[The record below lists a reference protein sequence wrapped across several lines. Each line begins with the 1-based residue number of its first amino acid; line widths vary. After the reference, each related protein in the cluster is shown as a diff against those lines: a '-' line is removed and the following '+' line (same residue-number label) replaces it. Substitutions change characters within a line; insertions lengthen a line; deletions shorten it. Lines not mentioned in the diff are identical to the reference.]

1 MKRFLYELPSYLFSI
16 IEGILIFIIG
26 YYLIQLDYDQILFI
40 MVTFMLVRKNAEKP
54 CHYKSLVK
62 CIAFTL
68 IIFGFLFIV
77 AKMNFTISLVI
88 TVVAANMLTEK
99 GDIRDTFEHFNR
111 GKEKKYIYI
120 EKYIE
125 NHKESIE
132 VKEFEQMLKEISNKY
147 KDKYKVNFFEIY
159 KLKFQDKKSQDKII
173 EESNLKTRHEVINV
187 LDMIAVMFYSYMNL
201 KNLDEELTKIS

>member
-77 AKMNFTISLVI
+77 AKINFTISLVI

-125 NHKESIE
+125 NHKETIGKTSSLI
-132 VKEFEQMLKEISNKY
+132 
-147 KDKYKVNFFEIY
+147 FEI
-159 KLKFQDKKSQDKII
+159 LKGYRNDSTQI
-173 EESNLKTRHEVINV
+173 
-187 LDMIAVMFYSYMNL
+187 SYISICYQ
-201 KNLDEELTKIS
+201 LTIFK